1 MIVYNVTVK
10 VDLAVHELWVKWMK
24 EDHIPKVLETGCFT
38 EYKFYRIM
46 EENQADGMTYA
57 VQYMTPELSKYF
69 DYHEEYAQGLQKES
83 KDTWGERYAAFR
95 TLLREVE

>member
-10 VDLAVHELWVKWMK
+10 VELAIHELWVRWMK

-38 EYKFYRIM
+38 DYKFYRIM
-46 EENQADGMTYA
+46 EDNQSDGMTYA
-57 VQYMTPELSKYF
+57 VQYFTPEISSFF
-69 DYHEEYAQGLQKES
+69 DYQAKYAEGLQKES
-83 KDTWGERYAAFR
+83 RDTWQDKYTAFR